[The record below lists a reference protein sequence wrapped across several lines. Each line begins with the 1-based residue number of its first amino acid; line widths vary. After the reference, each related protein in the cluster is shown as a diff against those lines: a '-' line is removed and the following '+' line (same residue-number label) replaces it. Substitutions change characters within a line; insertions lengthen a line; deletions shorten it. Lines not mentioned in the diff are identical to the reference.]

1 MGFCIQRETLCKG
14 LYKSRKLTTFGPM
27 KKEKN
32 GQHFVANKLTES
44 EVDDLILEIGR
55 LIKAK
60 RNRRTTIERFAYEI
74 NISRSQISKYEAG
87 GDMLLSTFLR
97 ILHGLNTSG
106 EKFFKS
112 LNKK

>member
-1 MGFCIQRETLCKG
+1 
-14 LYKSRKLTTFGPM
+14 M
-27 KKEKN
+27 KKEKK
-32 GQHFVANKLTES
+32 GQHFVSNKLTES
-44 EVDDLILEIGR
+44 EIDDLIQEIGR

-60 RNRRTTIERFAYEI
+60 RTRRTTIERFAYEI

-106 EKFFKS
+106 ENFFKS
-112 LNKK
+112 LKKG